1 MCRWRAI
8 SSADAGSASG
18 SWALSS
24 RSAAAAGPESQ
35 GSQYWTSPASS
46 SHLSETADSSDCLET
61 LLPLLLLLLGSACG
75 AEETDDAEEDACGG
89 GCGVALLLNR

>member
-1 MCRWRAI
+1 MVWCYFQNKSI
-8 SSADAGSASG
+8 FC
-18 SWALSS
+18 
-24 RSAAAAGPESQ
+24 SAAN
-35 GSQYWTSPASS
+35 GSP
-46 SHLSETADSSDCLET
+46 DSSDCLET